1 MAMVARERSTTART
15 VPPPPAN
22 VASDDLIAGAEL
34 RQLIQAFIRAFG
46 LLTTDET
53 PCGQALATSHAHALM
68 FLLDSAREGALP
80 TQQTLGLALGIDKST
95 VARLAR
101 RMESAGHL
109 AQSRSKEDG
118 RSRLLSLTAQG
129 TRLAEQVERASGERY
144 ARLIGAVPVVARSTL
159 FESLAALTHAVRV
172 TRPKIP
178 PSEKES

>member
-1 MAMVARERSTTART
+1 MPTPVSKRATRAPAAQ
-15 VPPPPAN
+15 PPPAK
-22 VASDDLIAGAEL
+22 VASTDLAAGAEL
-34 RQLIQAFIRAFG
+34 RRLIQAFVRAFG

-68 FLLDSAREGALP
+68 FLLDSAREGARP
-80 TQQTLGLALGIDKST
+80 TQQTLGLALGINKSN

-144 ARLIGAVPVVARSTL
+144 ASLIGAVPLAARSTL
-159 FESLAALTHAVRV
+159 FESLTALNHAVTV
-172 TRPKIP
+172 TRPKTP